1 MARGASPSS
10 KRTRS
15 SLDTSRKIRLQ
26 DIAELTGV
34 GIATVDRVLNE
45 RGNVAPETA
54 EKVLAVAR
62 RLKLKRIL
70 PASHRRL
77 MRIQVILARLEL
89 PLIGRMNREF
99 AKLAERV
106 DRSIVIQRTILKSE
120 APALLAEQIRST
132 KYDAVIVYAQEHDA
146 IHAAVDEV
154 FHRRVPV
161 VTMISDLPNSS
172 RLAYAGTD
180 HYSAGRTAGFFMA
193 QMLQQPG
200 PLIVLC
206 NHFGFQSHALRVN
219 GFRDA
224 LAKYAPGREIAEILE
239 GLDDSKRSERL
250 LDKAFAAHHNVVGL
264 YNVGAANDA
273 VANAIRAN
281 HFKRPPIFIGHEV
294 TFETRPMLLEGLMT
308 MAIDQNPEHQARFAI
323 DVLLHHFGYTDH
335 TWLET
340 PYRSNIAFRLCSP
353 ENIIGAPFAPPI
365 ND

>member
-15 SLDTSRKIRLQ
+15 GLDTSHKIRLQ

-45 RGNVAPETA
+45 RGNVAPQTA

-77 MRIQVILARLEL
+77 LRIQVILARLEL

-146 IHAAVDEV
+146 IHAAVDEA
-154 FHRRVPV
+154 FHRGVRCSA
-161 VTMISDLPNSS
+161 TIWMGRRRGSGMYFDGRGGLMIVAARQD
-172 RLAYAGTD
+172 
-180 HYSAGRTAGFFMA
+180 
-193 QMLQQPG
+193 
-200 PLIVLC
+200 C
-206 NHFGFQSHALRVN
+206 
-219 GFRDA
+219 
-224 LAKYAPGREIAEILE
+224 
-239 GLDDSKRSERL
+239 KRY
-250 LDKAFAAHHNVVGL
+250 F
-264 YNVGAANDA
+264 VGA
-273 VANAIRAN
+273 
-281 HFKRPPIFIGHEV
+281 
-294 TFETRPMLLEGLMT
+294 
-308 MAIDQNPEHQARFAI
+308 
-323 DVLLHHFGYTDH
+323 
-335 TWLET
+335 
-340 PYRSNIAFRLCSP
+340 
-353 ENIIGAPFAPPI
+353 
-365 ND
+365 

>member
-15 SLDTSRKIRLQ
+15 SLDKSRKIRLQ

-45 RGNVAPETA
+45 RGNVAPQTA

-77 MRIQVILARLEL
+77 LRIQVILARLEL

-146 IHAAVDEV
+146 IHAAVEEV
-154 FHRRVPV
+154 FQAAH
-161 VTMISDLPNSS
+161 
-172 RLAYAGTD
+172 
-180 HYSAGRTAGFFMA
+180 
-193 QMLQQPG
+193 
-200 PLIVLC
+200 
-206 NHFGFQSHALRVN
+206 
-219 GFRDA
+219 
-224 LAKYAPGREIAEILE
+224 
-239 GLDDSKRSERL
+239 RL
-250 LDKAFAAHHNVVGL
+250 LHDLEAHGHPRDREEEAEKARRR
-264 YNVGAANDA
+264 
-273 VANAIRAN
+273 NA
-281 HFKRPPIFIGHEV
+281 E
-294 TFETRPMLLEGLMT
+294 
-308 MAIDQNPEHQARFAI
+308 RFGQREPA
-323 DVLLHHFGYTDH
+323 
-335 TWLET
+335 
-340 PYRSNIAFRLCSP
+340 
-353 ENIIGAPFAPPI
+353 
-365 ND
+365 